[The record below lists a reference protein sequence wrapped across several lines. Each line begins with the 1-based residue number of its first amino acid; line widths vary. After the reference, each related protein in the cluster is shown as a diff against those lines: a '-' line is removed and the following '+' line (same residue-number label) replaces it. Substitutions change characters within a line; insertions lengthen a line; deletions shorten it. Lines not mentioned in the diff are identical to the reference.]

1 MKTSGLA
8 AVIILCAELMLAGGC
23 DMFEKEVPPEN
34 LPPVPEKCQPLS
46 DEHKNAVIAAT
57 SSVQASQT
65 QIAMIANRFAQCM
78 QDEGLSRAEA
88 KGVLKKN
95 EAEARRE
102 GEKSG
107 GQDVPFTQ

>member
-1 MKTSGLA
+1 MRLPLIFA
-8 AVIILCAELMLAGGC
+8 ALGSLVLIFAVGC
-23 DMFEKEVPPEN
+23 DMFEKEVPEDK
-34 LPPVPEKCQPLS
+34 LPPVPEKCQPLA
-46 DEHKNAVIAAT
+46 DEHRNAVMAAA

-88 KGVLKKN
+88 KGILKKN
-95 EAEARRE
+95 TAEARRE

-107 GQDVPFTQ
+107 GQEIPFTQ